1 MMTAHTKDMIQYGTA
16 VMMLMSGVVLTFCS
30 FFMKGT
36 VEEGVLWYSGQT
48 MIYAGSIFGVT
59 MYVRSKSGELK
70 NYIDSLINN
79 GGNG

>member
-1 MMTAHTKDMIQYGTA
+1 MTAHTKDMIQYGTA

-70 NYIDSLINN
+70 NYIDSRLHDQTEP
-79 GGNG
+79 